1 MIYRI
6 KEHTIQFLRPGQ
18 RFDLDVLPAETV
30 SAFLMAMEIFP
41 LGTLSY
47 LPVASVEEDT
57 LWYDCRRAAF
67 YSASIDQVLDRY
79 AEQLNRAWRTEQ
91 KAKVRRLYWQHRS
104 MAR

>member
-6 KEHTIQFLRPGQ
+6 KEHTIQFLRQGQ
-18 RFDLDVLPAETV
+18 AFSIDILPEETV

-79 AEQLNRAWRTEQ
+79 AEQLNRAWRKEQ